1 MASQKQIEANR
12 TNARKS
18 TGPRSPE
25 GKAASRMNA
34 LKSGI
39 DAKSQIIRGEEA
51 ANLETLR
58 SEYYDRF
65 HPTAPVERMLVDALI
80 DTEWLLRRF
89 RVVEAQLWEEGSRT
103 TYKPDDE
110 ITLGQSYNRNAKQF
124 DRLQR
129 RIDSAHRNYRRA
141 LQELQ
146 RLQVENPVPPEPE
159 PAPQLTPPALR
170 NQPVTPVI
178 GFVPETVPQN
188 PVSAAPS
195 PSIKPVPLGKD
206 VAI

>member
-1 MASQKQIEANR
+1 MASQKQIAANR
-12 TNARKS
+12 TNAGKS
-18 TGPRSPE
+18 TGPRSVE

-39 DAKSQIIRGEEA
+39 DAQSQIIRGEEA

-65 HPTAPVERMLVDALI
+65 RPTAPVERMLVDTLI

-103 TYKPDDE
+103 TFKPDDE

-146 RLQVENPVPPEPE
+146 HLQAENPLQPDPE
-159 PAPQLTPPALR
+159 PALPPTPPAPR
-170 NQPVTPVI
+170 DQPVTPVI
-178 GFVPETVPQN
+178 GLVPETAPEN
-188 PVSAAPS
+188 PISAAPS
-195 PSIKPVPLGKD
+195 PSLKPVPLGKD

>member
-1 MASQKQIEANR
+1 MASQKQIDTNR

-18 TGPRSPE
+18 TGPRSVE

-103 TYKPDDE
+103 TFKPDDE
-110 ITLGQSYNRNAKQF
+110 ITLGQSYNRNARQF

-178 GFVPETVPQN
+178 GFVPETAPQN
-188 PVSAAPS
+188 PISPAPS
-195 PSIKPVPLGKD
+195 PSLNPVPAGKD

>member
-18 TGPRSPE
+18 TGPCSVE

-39 DAKSQIIRGEEA
+39 DAQSQIIRGEEA

-89 RVVEAQLWEEGSRT
+89 RVVEAQLWEEGSRVT
-103 TYKPDDE
+103 FKPDDE

-146 RLQVENPVPPEPE
+146 RLQAENRLQPDPE
-159 PAPQLTPPALR
+159 PAPQPTPPAPR

-178 GFVPETVPQN
+178 GFVPETAPQS
-188 PVSAAPS
+188 PISAAPS
-195 PSIKPVPLGKD
+195 PLGKD

>member
-18 TGPRSPE
+18 TGPCSVE

-39 DAKSQIIRGEEA
+39 DAQSQIIRGEEA

-146 RLQVENPVPPEPE
+146 RLQAENESQPDSEA
-159 PAPQLTPPALR
+159 APQPTPPAPR

-178 GFVPETVPQN
+178 GFVPETAPQS
-188 PVSAAPS
+188 PISAAPS
-195 PSIKPVPLGKD
+195 PLGKD